1 MIMQR
6 QWCKKVTKKIVS
18 TVVFMIVLTAAI
30 LVGCSKGEPAELS
43 EEYSSISV
51 DTATASEDTVSSE
64 DIGASEDTISS
75 ETVISDDSISAA
87 DMPEEDTRVH
97 ETPEELRWT
106 IFTDTASE
114 DMGIDEYVS
123 MVEDMQIH
131 YFDFNVG
138 KEGKAEHTGC
148 LEDLLKAAGLYKDD
162 LKATM
167 TTLWLIL
174 RKPFGTRTSMCH
186 LEIKAGGKV
195 NSILQIL

>member
-1 MIMQR
+1 M
-6 QWCKKVTKKIVS
+6 
-18 TVVFMIVLTAAI
+18 
-30 LVGCSKGEPAELS
+30 
-43 EEYSSISV
+43 

-87 DMPEEDTRVH
+87 
-97 ETPEELRWT
+97 
-106 IFTDTASE
+106 E

-167 TTLWLIL
+167 TTLCLIL

-186 LEIKAGGKV
+186 LEIKEGYTELSGG
-195 NSILQIL
+195 N